1 MITSI
6 LGHFAGKEHRLTIP
20 YDLTD
25 LIRIDHDA
33 ECDPRDAGMTQE
45 GVDAI
50 WNKVLDHYRTGYQ
63 PAISIC
69 LRRRGKVVMK
79 RSVGHAAG
87 ADPSDPVDGP
97 KQVMD
102 PATPVCVF
110 SASKAVTGMLIHLL
124 DERGSLHI
132 DDRVVEYIPE
142 FGKYGKDTITL
153 RHVLTHRA
161 GIPFAKQ
168 KGRETDILADWNA
181 VVSLLCESA
190 PRSRHGR
197 RLSYHAIT
205 GGFILGEVIQRVTGK
220 SIATVLD
227 EEFRSKLGM
236 EYFTYGMRPEQL
248 PLLARSSMMGE
259 PPKPPFDL
267 ILKRALGIE
276 FDKIAELA
284 NDPVFLTSVVP
295 SGNMV
300 ATAEEMSRF
309 YQMLLDGGR
318 AGEHEIFESRTVRRA
333 RNESAYLELDHT
345 LLLPVRYGLGFM
357 LGGDLA
363 SLYGPDSGEAFGHL
377 GFSNMMTWAD
387 PSREISVGYLTTGKT
402 FVPLELWAQR
412 EALAAISEHCHRLR

>member
-6 LGHFAGKEHRLTIP
+6 LGRIAGKEHRLAIP
-20 YDLTD
+20 ADLTEA
-25 LIRIDHDA
+25 IRIDHA
-33 ECDPRDAGMTQE
+33 SECDPREVGMTE
-45 GVDAI
+45 AGVEAI
-50 WNKVLDHYRTGYQ
+50 WSKVLDHYRTGYQ
-63 PAISIC
+63 PSISLC
-69 LRRRGKVVMK
+69 LRRHGKVLMK
-79 RSVGHAAG
+79 RSVGHAQG
-87 ADPSDPVDGP
+87 ADPAGPHDGP
-97 KQVMD
+97 KTVMA
-102 PATPVCVF
+102 PETPVCVF
-110 SASKAVTGMLIHLL
+110 SASKAVTAMLVHLL
-124 DERGSLHI
+124 DERGGLHI

-168 KGRETDILADWNA
+168 KGRETDMLSDWNA
-181 VVSLLCESA
+181 ILTLLCEAA

-220 SIATVLD
+220 PLATVLD
-227 EEFRSKLGM
+227 EEFRQKMGM
-236 EYFTYGMRPEQL
+236 DYFTFGTRPELL
-248 PLLARSSMMGE
+248 PNIARSAMMGE
-259 PPKPPFDL
+259 APKPPFDL

-276 FDKIAELA
+276 FEKIAGFA
-284 NDPVFLTSVVP
+284 NDPGFLTAVVP

-300 ATAEEMSRF
+300 ATADEMSRF

-318 AGEHEIFESRTVRRA
+318 YGAHEIFEPRTVRRA

-345 LLLPVRYGLGFM
+345 LMLPLRYGLGFM

-363 SLYGPDSGEAFGHL
+363 SLYGPDTGEAFGHL
-377 GFSNMMTWAD
+377 GFSNTMTWAD
-387 PSREISVGYLTTGKT
+387 PARELSVAYLTTGKT

-412 EALAAISEHCHRLR
+412 EALAAIAENCHRLR

>member
-6 LGHFAGKEHRLTIP
+6 LGRIAGKEHRLTIP
-20 YDLTD
+20 ADLSD
-25 LIRIDHDA
+25 VIRIDHAA
-33 ECDPRDAGMTQE
+33 ECDPRDVGMTQE
-45 GVDAI
+45 GVEAI
-50 WNKVLDHYRTGYQ
+50 WAKVLDHYRTGYQ
-63 PAISIC
+63 PSISLC
-69 LRRRGKVVMK
+69 LRRHGKVVMK
-79 RSVGHAAG
+79 RTVGHAHGADP
-87 ADPSDPVDGP
+87 ADPSDGNKV
-97 KQVMD
+97 VME
-102 PATPVCVF
+102 PETPVCVF
-110 SASKAVTGMLIHLL
+110 SASKAVTAMLIHLL
-124 DERGSLHI
+124 DERGGLHI

-168 KGRETDILADWNA
+168 KGRETDILSDWNGI
-181 VVSLLCESA
+181 VNLLCEAA

-220 SIATVLD
+220 PLATVLD
-227 EEFRSKLGM
+227 EEFRQKMGM
-236 EYFTYGMRPEQL
+236 NYFTFGTKPELL
-248 PLLARSSMMGE
+248 PTVARSAMMGE
-259 PPKPPFDL
+259 APKPPFDL

-276 FDKIAELA
+276 FEKIAGFA
-284 NDPVFLTSVVP
+284 NDPGFLTAVVP

-300 ATAEEMSRF
+300 ATADEMSRF

-318 AGEHEIFESRTVRRA
+318 YGEHEIFEARTVRRA

-345 LLLPVRYGLGFM
+345 LMLPVRYGLGFM

-363 SLYGPDSGEAFGHL
+363 SLYGPDTGEAFGHL
-377 GFSNMMTWAD
+377 GFSNTMTWAD
-387 PSREISVGYLTTGKT
+387 PARELSVGYLTTGKT

-412 EALAAISEHCHRLR
+412 EALGAIAENCHRLR